1 MGIIN
6 EDLALI
12 YYLTIEAGKIAYGTK
27 KTYYYVSNPESITK
41 AKVKEKDFQV
51 FSLYEMVSG
60 IILDYYPTLID
71 AVLEFKETIYTKLL
85 KRLVQN
91 KQNEFDKEMN
101 YIRRELKGIC
111 LYSLK
116 SNIRIVTKVRVL
128 VGAISKKAFIVLCKV
143 ENLLGAKS

>member
-1 MGIIN
+1 M
-6 EDLALI
+6 I
-12 YYLTIEAGKIAYGTK
+12 YYLTIDAGKIAYGTK

-41 AKVKEKDFQV
+41 AKVNEKDFQV

-101 YIRRELKGIC
+101 YISRELKGIC